1 MRLKHIYFALLL
13 ISLSIPLMSNSISLD
28 KYNANYQIGYE
39 KVAITSDEDMGL
51 VGLSVLFDFTNYW
64 YGGVSLYGAVD
75 GKRGGFFT
83 VGADSGLRYSV
94 ADNLQLKSG
103 LFLGAG
109 GGGSAPQGGGLM
121 LRPYVEGSY
130 KGEDFSLGL
139 GVSHISFPN
148 GDIESTQVY
157 IAAQIPTSG
166 SYLGGHQN
174 SDNTNDIVAEGGV
187 LRDDT
192 LDVSFLMEH
201 YVPRAGSKNVNSN
214 IDTKPYSL
222 AGIEFDI
229 FLNDNLYGI
238 FQAAGAGGGDS
249 DGYMEIFG
257 GLGYRYQIANL
268 PLYLD
273 TQVAIGASGGG
284 RVDTGGGLVYR
295 AQAGLKAYITDNVT
309 LGMKGGM
316 IDAYEG
322 TFSATTYSA
331 TLGYKGVIANYIP
344 SDDNHSILPANWG
357 FRMLHKSHLDSD
369 KLFKNSDRNMRI
381 DLLGFAIDSY
391 INENFYLTG
400 QTYWAYK
407 GGAGGYAE
415 GIFGAGYHSDLYQG
429 FSLYTE
435 ALAGVGGGGGVSI
448 GGGLFGSI
456 GTGVAYDIGNDLEA
470 HIGGAYVRS
479 KDGSFS
485 TNNVLFGLSYR
496 FSLLEKKR

>member
-1 MRLKHIYFALLL
+1 MRVAVRSAWAL
-13 ISLSIPLMSNSISLD
+13 SLCMGMSLMAQSLD
-28 KYNANYQIGYE
+28 LDRYTANYKIGYE
-39 KVAITSDEDMGL
+39 KIAISSDEDMGL

-83 VGADSGLRYSV
+83 VGADSGLSYAVSS
-94 ADNLQLKSG
+94 NFKLKSG

-121 LRPYVEGSY
+121 LRPYIEANYVA
-130 KGEDFSLGL
+130 KDFSLGL
-139 GVSHISFPN
+139 GASHVSFPN

-157 IAAQIPTSG
+157 IAAEIPTDGGYISG
-166 SYLGGHQN
+166 HHASDLELGE
-174 SDNTNDIVAEGGV
+174 SSSSI
-187 LRDDT
+187 RDDT
-192 LDVSFLMEH
+192 LEVSFLAEH
-201 YVPRAGSKNVNSN
+201 YIPSPGSKNVNS
-214 IDTKPYSL
+214 DTKTKPYSL

-229 FLNDNLYGI
+229 FLNDSLYGI

-257 GLGYRYQIANL
+257 GLGYRYRLGTL
-268 PLYLD
+268 PVYLD
-273 TQVAIGASGGG
+273 MQAAIGASGGG

-295 AQAGLKAYITDNVT
+295 ARAGLKADITDNITV
-309 LGMKGGM
+309 GIRGGF
-316 IDAYEG
+316 IDAYKG

-331 TLGYKGVIANYIP
+331 TIGYKGVIANSI
-344 SDDNHSILPANWG
+344 SGEDNTSVLPRNLG

-391 INENFYLTG
+391 IDENFYLTG

-415 GIFGAGYHSDLYQG
+415 GIFGAGYHSDAYGG

-435 ALAGVGGGGGVSI
+435 ALAGVGGGGGVDI
-448 GGGLFGSI
+448 GGGFFASLGA
-456 GTGVAYDIGNDLEA
+456 GVAYDMGNDLEA

-479 KDGSFS
+479 KDGEFD
-485 TNNVLFGLSYR
+485 TNDLVFGISYK
-496 FSLLEKKR
+496 FALLEKK